1 MNVPYSTAPPQTVFS
16 VFCLPL
22 SRCIDIFRHVKYDKF
37 IDFFK
42 EYEIL
47 TEYKGNNMLIE
58 YINNSMKKAVYDKLE
73 DGSFSGKIPQ
83 CPGVIA
89 FGETLYQC
97 EQELKSSLEGWLIV
111 KIRHGDKLPVIGR
124 INLNE
129 KMPAFTGEAVSVHG

>member
-1 MNVPYSTAPPQTVFS
+1 MT
-16 VFCLPL
+16 
-22 SRCIDIFRHVKYDKF
+22 
-37 IDFFK
+37 
-42 EYEIL
+42 
-47 TEYKGNNMLIE
+47 
-58 YINNSMKKAVYDKLE
+58 KAVYDKVE

-111 KIRHGDKLPVIGR
+111 KIRYGDKLPVIGT

-129 KMPAFTGEAVSVHG
+129 RMPAFAGEPAAVHG